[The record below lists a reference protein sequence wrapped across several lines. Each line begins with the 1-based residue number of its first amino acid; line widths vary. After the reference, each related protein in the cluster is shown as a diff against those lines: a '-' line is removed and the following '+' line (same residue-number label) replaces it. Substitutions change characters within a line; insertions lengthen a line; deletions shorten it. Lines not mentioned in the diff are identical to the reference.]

1 MTEPVPTPAPGP
13 AKVQARSSAPPAAP
27 DSHPT
32 RTALL
37 VVAALAVVGGGVA
50 ASMQLN
56 DPPAPPASIP
66 IDAWAPYWELDTS
79 TQSLTAN
86 GSRLREVSP
95 FWYSATGA
103 EAVGLSQY
111 AQQPAADAFVA
122 EARRLGIP
130 VLPSVVDEMPSGGMA
145 AVLDDPTTRAA
156 HVDTLVALA
165 NGNDF
170 AGLDID
176 YEAFAFKDSRD
187 TWEATRPNWVAFV
200 QELSAELRRSGK
212 LLTVSIP
219 PPSFSVYAYGEIE
232 PYVDRIRVMAYDYST
247 AEPGPI
253 APLFFV
259 EEVIDAARAATDD
272 DSKLVLGVALY
283 GRNWLKRTT
292 GTCPADA
299 PGDVVSVHQG
309 NIDELIATRGATPTR
324 NERNGEVSFEY
335 SLELTDG
342 VSTCTQ
348 LREVHYV
355 DAQGAAERVDLARRS
370 FLGGA
375 SLWALGFDSPATWA
389 AITPLA
395 SAPPPQ
401 SAPTSVAGP

>member
-1 MTEPVPTPAPGP
+1 MTEPNPTGQPAQQPTSVVPDA
-13 AKVQARSSAPPAAP
+13 
-27 DSHPT
+27 HPT
-32 RTALL
+32 RAALL
-37 VVAALAVVGGGVA
+37 VLAALTVVGGGVVA
-50 ASMQLN
+50 ATQLN
-56 DPPAPPASIP
+56 DPPPPPASIP
-66 IDAWAPYWELDTS
+66 IDAWAPYWALDAS
-79 TQSLTAN
+79 TPSLTVN
-86 GSRLREVSP
+86 GSLLRELSP

-111 AQQPAADAFVA
+111 AQQPAADAFLA
-122 EARRLGIP
+122 EARRLGIA
-130 VLPSVVDEMPSGGMA
+130 VVPSVVDDMPRGGMA
-145 AVLDDPTTRAA
+145 AVLGDPAARAT
-156 HVDTLVALA
+156 HVDKLVALA
-165 NGNDF
+165 TENDF

-176 YEAFAFKDSRD
+176 YESFAFKDSRD
-187 TWEATRPNWVAFV
+187 TWDTTRPNWVAFIE
-200 QELSAELRRSGK
+200 ELSGGLRSKAK

-219 PPSFSVYAYGEIE
+219 PPNYSVYAYGEIE
-232 PYVDRIRVMAYDYST
+232 PHVDRMRVMAYDYST
-247 AEPGPI
+247 EVPGPI

-259 EEVIDAARAATDD
+259 KDVIDAARAATDD

-283 GRNWLKRTT
+283 GRNWLTSTT

-299 PGDVVSVHQG
+299 PGDIVNVHQG
-309 NIDELIATRGATPTR
+309 NIDELIATRGVTPTR

-370 FLGGA
+370 FMGGA

-395 SAPPPQ
+395 SKPLTQ
-401 SAPTSVAGP
+401 SASVSVVD